1 MASGHGE
8 VYTPDPFHHTQDSNK
23 WEFFEHLFGTPIEI
37 ALPKLN
43 LGIAEIQVTKFMIL
57 QLVAAGIILAIYIP
71 LSRRIAT
78 GALPT
83 GLWWNFFEFLLVFI
97 RDYVARPSIGGGHTE
112 HTAEHAPEPKLEL
125 AGEVARGGSADN
137 QVNASELSKH
147 ATPSNFQEHPADAY
161 VPYLWTL
168 FLFILVCNLLGA
180 FPFLGSPTASIGT
193 TAGLALLSYI
203 VINLAVIQRTG
214 VRGFLK
220 TLWFKVDMPPG
231 VVFTILGFL
240 ITLMLSVIETA
251 GLIAKAV
258 VLAIRLFANML
269 AGHLVMGYLLLFVYL
284 AGKALGPGLLWGG
297 ISIASI
303 LATTAIGLLEIFVAF
318 LQAFIF
324 TFLTAIFLGMQ
335 VAHAE
340 HH

>member
-1 MASGHGE
+1 MSSAHGSG
-8 VYTPDPFHHTQDSNK
+8 YNPDPFHHTQDSTH
-23 WEFFEHLFGTPIEI
+23 WEFFEHFFGEPLAIQ
-37 ALPKLN
+37 LPLID
-43 LGIAEIQVTKFMIL
+43 LGFMQIQVTKFMIL
-57 QLVAAGIILAIYIP
+57 QLIAAGIIMAIYIP

-78 GALPT
+78 GELPK
-83 GLWWNFFEFLLVFI
+83 GLWWNFFEFLLIFI
-97 RDYVARPSIGGGHTE
+97 RDYVARPSIGGSHGDE
-112 HTAEHAPEPKLEL
+112 HTHEPKL
-125 AGEVARGGSADN
+125 AVAADASPHASHEHS
-137 QVNASELSKH
+137 NASH
-147 ATPSNFQEHPADAY
+147 ASEHNTLAHSQEHPADAY

-180 FPFLGSPTASIGT
+180 LPFMGSPTASIGT

-203 VINLAVIQRTG
+203 LINVAVIQRTG
-214 VRGFLK
+214 IRGLLK
-220 TLWFKVDMPPG
+220 TFWFKVDMPPG
-231 VVFTILGFL
+231 VGFSILGFV
-240 ITLMLSVIETA
+240 IAIMLSVIETA
-251 GLIAKAV
+251 GLVAKAA

-269 AGHLVMGYLLLFVYL
+269 AGHLVMGYMLLFVYL
-284 AGKALGPGLLWGG
+284 AGKALGPGVMWGG
-297 ISIASI
+297 ITIASI

>member
-1 MASGHGE
+1 MASGHGD
-8 VYTPDPFHHTQDSNK
+8 VYTPDPFHHMQDSPK
-23 WEFFEHLFGTPIEI
+23 WEFFEHLFGTPIELV
-37 ALPKLN
+37 LPKIS
-43 LGIAEIQVTKFMIL
+43 LGFIDIQITKFMIL
-57 QLVAAGIILAIYIP
+57 QLIAAGIILAIYIP
-71 LSRRIAT
+71 LAQRIAT
-78 GALPT
+78 GELPK

-97 RDYVARPSIGGGHTE
+97 RDYVARPSIGAAHDE
-112 HTAEHAPEPKLEL
+112 HAEHSSHEPQLALATESAATVGHDSASAKAPNHPP
-125 AGEVARGGSADN
+125 ATADH
-137 QVNASELSKH
+137 AS
-147 ATPSNFQEHPADAY
+147 EHPADAY

-180 FPFLGSPTASIGT
+180 LPFMGSPTASIGT

-203 VINLAVIQRTG
+203 LINLAVIQRTG
-214 VRGFLK
+214 IRGFLK

-284 AGKALGPGLLWGG
+284 AGKALGPGLVWGG
-297 ISIASI
+297 ISVASI
-303 LATTAIGLLEIFVAF
+303 LATTAIGVLEIFVAF

>member
-1 MASGHGE
+1 MASGHGG
-8 VYTPDPFHHTQDSNK
+8 VYNPDPFHHTQDSPR
-23 WEFFEHLFGTPIEI
+23 WEFFEHFFGTPVEI
-37 ALPKLN
+37 VLPKIN
-43 LGIAEIQVTKFMIL
+43 LGIAEIQVTKFMVL
-57 QLVAAGIILAIYIP
+57 QLIAVAIIVAIYVP
-71 LSRRIAT
+71 LARRIAS
-78 GALPT
+78 GGLPK
-83 GLWWNFFEFLLVFI
+83 GLWWNFFEVLLVFI
-97 RDYVARPSIGGGHTE
+97 RDNVARPSIGGGH
-112 HTAEHAPEPKLEL
+112 ADHAHDH
-125 AGEVARGGSADN
+125 AHH
-137 QVNASELSKH
+137 H
-147 ATPSNFQEHPADAY
+147 ATHGTATVAHEHGGVGHAHDHAVPGHTHEHPADAF
-161 VPYLWTL
+161 VPFLWTM

-180 FPFLGSPTASIGT
+180 LPFMGSPTASIGT
-193 TAGLALLSYI
+193 TAGLALISYI

-214 VRGFLK
+214 MQGFLK

-231 VVFTILGFL
+231 AIFTVLGFF

-284 AGKALGPGLLWGG
+284 AGKALGPGAAWGG
-297 ISIASI
+297 ITVTSI

-318 LQAFIF
+318 LQAYVF